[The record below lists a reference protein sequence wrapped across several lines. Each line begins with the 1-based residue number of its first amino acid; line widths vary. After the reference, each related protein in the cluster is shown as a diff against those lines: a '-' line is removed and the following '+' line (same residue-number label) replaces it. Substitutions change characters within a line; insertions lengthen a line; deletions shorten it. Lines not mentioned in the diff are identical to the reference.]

1 MAEKKDASPVSN
13 TERVVEQAPKLPSQ
27 IVEVTRD
34 EPTIDQALID
44 ARNAEAKAQADR
56 LKA

>member
-13 TERVVEQAPKLPSQ
+13 SERVVEQAPKLPSQ

-34 EPTIDQALID
+34 EPTIDQALIA